1 MATCGIHLATARNAA
16 AVRIAIAGANDS
28 HTYTHTHHFKGGCT
42 MYINPFVAGI
52 LTTVLVELAILFVLA
67 LIKTGGKQ

>member
-1 MATCGIHLATARNAA
+1 
-16 AVRIAIAGANDS
+16 
-28 HTYTHTHHFKGGCT
+28 

-67 LIKTGGKQ
+67 LVKTGGKQ